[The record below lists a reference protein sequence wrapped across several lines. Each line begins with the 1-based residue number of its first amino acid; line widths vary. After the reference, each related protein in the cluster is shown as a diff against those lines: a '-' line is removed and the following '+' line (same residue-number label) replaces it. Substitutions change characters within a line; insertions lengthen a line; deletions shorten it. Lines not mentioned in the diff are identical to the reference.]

1 MIITVTLNPAID
13 ETVEVERL
21 EAADTNRVLAVRR
34 DIGGKGIN
42 VSRVLQELG
51 YESLATG
58 FAPGNF
64 ARSIEDLLD
73 DAGIGSDFVSYPGE
87 PRTNTNILD
96 RTRHQNTL
104 LAAPGATVPPE
115 AVEELREH
123 ILRRVRPDTW
133 LVIAGSLPPGVTP
146 ALHCDLIAAVE
157 AQGGW
162 TALDVDG
169 PVAEHLLE
177 ANCLPTVLKMN
188 DHELGRLLHLPMD
201 EETAIFA
208 GARMLRRRGVRNVVI
223 TRGGEG
229 AIAVTEAGEYRVVP
243 PSVQVD
249 STVGAGDGFFAG
261 LLLGLKQDRGWE
273 EALALASA
281 TGSAICRLPG
291 TKLCRAGEVHELQ
304 PYAVVE
310 PLRAPSPVT

>member
-21 EAADTNRVLAVRR
+21 AEADTNRVLAVRR

-42 VSRVLQELG
+42 VTRVLRELG

-73 DAGIGSDFVSYPGE
+73 DEGIGSDFISYAGE

-96 RTRHQNTL
+96 RTTHQNTL

-115 AVEELREH
+115 AIEELRGH

-146 ALHCDLIAAVE
+146 ALHCDLIAAVT
-157 AQGGW
+157 ARGGW

-169 PVAEHLLE
+169 PVAEHILG
-177 ANCLPTVLKMN
+177 ADCVPTVLKMN

-201 EETAIFA
+201 EEAAVFA

-229 AIAVTEAGEYRVVP
+229 AVAVTEVGEFRVLP
-243 PSVQVD
+243 PAVHVD

-261 LLLGLKQDRGWE
+261 LLLGLKQGRGWE
-273 EALALASA
+273 EALALAAA
-281 TGSAICRLPG
+281 TGAAICRLPG
-291 TKLCRAGEVHELQ
+291 TKLCRAGEVHELE
-304 PYAVVE
+304 PFAVVE
-310 PLRAPSPVT
+310 PLRAPSPVA